1 VKARTGTTLAMAA
14 LAVLAGACGRA
25 PARDRSLIVVAV
37 RTPPNNFDPRQGND
51 ETSQRVAQLVFSSLL
66 DVGPDL
72 RVVPRLALRLDN
84 PDPLTYVAQLRRGV
98 KFHDGHELTA
108 KDVVYTYASFLDP
121 NYISPFKGA
130 FRVLQSVRAL
140 DDYTVEFRLREPFA
154 AFPAQLAG
162 VPPIVP
168 ADSGTSMRT
177 LPIGTGPYRFVSA
190 QEDVVTLA
198 AFEDYFEGRPNNAGI
213 VLKVVPDDTM
223 RGLELRKGS
232 VDVVVNDLPP
242 DMVHQFETAGSFVV
256 TRDPGLD
263 FSYLGFNM
271 RDPVV
276 RDKRVRHAIGYAI
289 NREAIVTYLRRG
301 LARPAVGLVPPQA
314 WAFEPDVRT
323 FPFDPARAKALLDE
337 AGYPDPDGDGP
348 QPRLRLSLKIST
360 NEETRLQ
367 STVIQQDLRRV
378 GIDLDLRSYEFAT
391 FYADVLKGDFQI
403 FSLQWVGGALADP
416 DIIRRV
422 FHSTQ
427 VPPAGFN
434 RGYYRN
440 PEVDRLIDEASA
452 ALSEDERRAK
462 YSRAQQ
468 LIAEDAPYIPIWN
481 RVNAIIAQ
489 PGFSGLHLPLT
500 GDFQSL
506 RDVRWVGAE
515 KPPDVPTRPN

>member
-25 PARDRSLIVVAV
+25 PARDRSVIVVAV

>member
-1 VKARTGTTLAMAA
+1 MSARAGVVVALAA
-14 LAVLAGACGRA
+14 LLAGCGG
-25 PARDRSLIVVAV
+25 PGTARDRSIVVVGV
-37 RTPPNNFDPRQGND
+37 RTPPNNLDPLQAND
-51 ETSQRVAQLVFSSLL
+51 ETSQRLGQLVFSCLM
-66 DVGPDL
+66 DVGEDL
-72 RVVPRLALRLDN
+72 RVVPRLAARLDN
-84 PDPLTYVAQLRRGV
+84 PDPLTYIAHLRRGV
-98 KFHDGHELTA
+98 RFHDGHELTS

-121 NYISPFKGA
+121 AYISPFKGA
-130 FRVLQSVRAL
+130 FRVMQSVRAL
-140 DDYTVEFRLREPFA
+140 DDYTVEFKLKEPFA

-168 ADSGTSMRT
+168 AGSGTSMRT
-177 LPIGTGPYRFVSA
+177 FPIGTGPYRFVSA

-198 AFEDYFEGRPNNAGI
+198 AFESYFDGLPNNAGI

-232 VDVVVNDLPP
+232 VDIVVNDLPP
-242 DMVHQFETAGSFVV
+242 DMVYQLEKSGAFTVA
-256 TRDPGLD
+256 RDPGLD

-271 RDPVV
+271 RDPILQ
-276 RDKRVRHAIGYAI
+276 DKRVRHAIGYAI
-289 NREAIVTYLRRG
+289 NRDAIVTYLRRG

-323 FPFDPARAKALLDE
+323 FPYDPARAKALLDE
-337 AGYPDPDGDGP
+337 AGYRDPDGDGP

-367 STVIQQDLRRV
+367 STVMQQDLRRV

-434 RGYYRN
+434 RGYYKN

-452 ALSEDERRAK
+452 ALSEGDRRAK

-481 RVNAIIAQ
+481 RVNVILAQ

-506 RDVRWVGAE
+506 KDVRWAGAG
-515 KPPDVPTRPN
+515 PPSDAPRRPN

>member
-1 VKARTGTTLAMAA
+1 VTARRGVAVTVAA
-14 LAVLAGACGRA
+14 LAVLAGCSRA
-25 PARDRSLIVVAV
+25 PARDRNVIVVAV
-37 RTPPNNFDPRQGND
+37 RTPPNNLDPRQGND
-51 ETSQRVAQLVFSSLL
+51 ETSQRVAQLVFSSLM
-66 DVGPDL
+66 DVGNDL
-72 RVVPRLALRLDN
+72 RVVPRLAARLDN
-84 PDPLTYVAQLRRGV
+84 PDPLTYVAHLRHGV
-98 KFHDGHELTA
+98 KFHDGHELTS

-121 NYISPFKGA
+121 AYISPFKGA
-130 FRVLQSVRAL
+130 FRVMRSVRAL
-140 DDYTVEFRLREPFA
+140 DDYTVEFTLNEPFT
-154 AFPAQLAG
+154 AFPMQLAG

-168 ADSGTSMRT
+168 ADSGNHMRT
-177 LPIGTGPYRFVSA
+177 FPIGTGPYRFVSA
-190 QEDVVTLA
+190 GDDVVTLS
-198 AFEDYFEGRPNNAGI
+198 AFESYFDGLPNNAGI

-232 VDVVVNDLPP
+232 VDVVANDLPP
-242 DMVHQFETAGSFVV
+242 DMVHQLEQSGGFTVA
-256 TRDPGLD
+256 RDPGLD

-276 RDKRVRHAIGYAI
+276 QDKRVRHAIGYAI
-289 NREAIVTYLRRG
+289 NRDAIVNYLRRG
-301 LARPAVGLVPPQA
+301 LAHLATGLVPPQA

-323 FPFDPARAKALLDE
+323 FPYDPARAKALLDE
-337 AGYPDPDGDGP
+337 AGYRDPDGDGP
-348 QPRLRLSLKIST
+348 LPRLRLSLKISS

-378 GIDLDLRSYEFAT
+378 GIDLDVRSYEFAT

-434 RGYYRN
+434 RGHYKN
-440 PEVDRLIDEASA
+440 AEVDRLIDEASA
-452 ALSEDERRAK
+452 APSEAERRAK

-481 RVNAIIAQ
+481 KVNAIVAQ
-489 PGFSGLHLPLT
+489 PGLSGLHLPLT

-506 RDVRWVGAE
+506 RDVRWTGAGPPSDAPT
-515 KPPDVPTRPN
+515 KPN